1 MIPFNGMMA
10 DIEKTVDPALRDTK
24 TFDRTILEET
34 FVKQYGENEGKALA
48 NSLSDLTQI
57 LGRMKARSPFFSKD
71 LPARLDAFGEVIE
84 TEYGFDNPVIN
95 TLNPFAINK
104 IEKNS
109 LEDWITTLDARIV
122 TPDPQMEGVKL
133 TPEEFHDWKAMAG
146 PKAKKAML
154 RRING
159 SDWKS
164 LPNGVKRG
172 LLEGELE
179 MAYGLAQTEMLDRY
193 SKFGKKYLPLIK
205 SVENQRD
212 SDKEKELK
220 EKLSVTLTP
229 MDF

>member
-1 MIPFNGMMA
+1 
-10 DIEKTVDPALRDTK
+10 
-24 TFDRTILEET
+24 
-34 FVKQYGENEGKALA
+34 
-48 NSLSDLTQI
+48 
-57 LGRMKARSPFFSKD
+57 MKSRSPFFSKD

-84 TEYGFDNPVIN
+84 TEYGYDNPVIN
-95 TLNPFAINK
+95 TLNPFATSK

-133 TPEEFHDWKAMAG
+133 TPEEYHDWKAMAG

-154 RRING
+154 KRINS
-159 SDWKS
+159 SDWQS